1 MAILNYTT
9 QISAEKTV
17 TEIQSMLA
25 KAKAQAIMT
34 EYDPEGVLSA
44 LSFRIMTG
52 AGVMT
57 FRLPANVQK
66 IYQVIVRDRRIAPK
80 LRTREQAARVAWRI
94 MKDWLEAQ
102 LAIVTAEMVDLEQVF
117 LPYAQG
123 ADGRTLYESL
133 KDRRFSG
140 LALPDSSNDQGQ
152 PRREENL

>member
-17 TEIQSMLA
+17 SEIQSMLA

-34 EYDPEGVLSA
+34 EYDEGVLSA
-44 LSFRIMTG
+44 LSFRILTV

-57 FRLPANVQK
+57 FRLPANIQK
-66 IYQVIVRDRRIAPK
+66 IYQVIARDKRITPK

-94 MKDWLEAQ
+94 VKDWLEAQ

-123 ADGRTLYESL
+123 PDGVTLYESL

-140 LALPDSSNDQGQ
+140 LALPDSSNDQEHQ
-152 PRREENL
+152 RRP